1 MKDKIKKI
9 LVICPYPENTA
20 PGQRLKYEQYFDFLR
35 DNGYFIKISPFF
47 SESTYNKLNKKGY
60 VLQKLSNVILGYI
73 KRIITI
79 FKLPFYDGVYIFLY
93 VSFPHR

>member
-47 SESTYNKLNKKGY
+47 SESTYSKLNKKGY
-60 VLQKLSNVILGYI
+60 VVQKLLNVILGYI
-73 KRIITI
+73 KRIITRI
-79 FKLPFYDGVYIFLY
+79 VGLERYII
-93 VSFPHR
+93 VV

>member
-35 DNGYFIKISPFF
+35 DNMKFEIEQIVQRPFNFAIVDEVDSILIDEVIS
-47 SESTYNKLNKKGY
+47 L
-60 VLQKLSNVILGYI
+60 IL
-73 KRIITI
+73 TI
-79 FKLPFYDGVYIFLY
+79 LLTPN
-93 VSFPHR
+93 